1 MAHESWTTSLRVE
14 TGATSIAGS
23 VRDHNED
30 AALAVTELA
39 LVAVAD
45 GLGGHEAGEHAS
57 ALAIE
62 ALESRLRDARETG
75 RPASLTEIFEAFEDA
90 NAQILA
96 DAEANPERAGM
107 GTTLTAVVIAG
118 DRVLIGHIGDS
129 RAWRIRDGQIERLTR
144 DHTLVEDQLREGIL
158 TEEQAD
164 RHPMRHVLS
173 RCLGVD
179 DEIEVDL
186 AEGDVAS
193 DDVYVLASDGL
204 IHGLTAEDIQLI
216 VRGSRDPE
224 VSSQA
229 LVDCAC
235 ERDGQ
240 DNITA
245 AVLIC
250 HDS

>member
-14 TGATSIAGS
+14 TGATSIVGS

-30 AALAVTELA
+30 AALALTELA

-45 GLGGHEAGEHAS
+45 GLGGHEAGERAS
-57 ALAIE
+57 ALAVE
-62 ALESRLRDARETG
+62 TLESRLRAAREAG
-75 RPASLTEIFEAFEDA
+75 RPAALEEIFDAFVEA

-96 DAEANPERAGM
+96 DAEANPERSGM
-107 GTTLTAVVIAG
+107 GTTLTAAVVAG

-164 RHPMRHVLS
+164 QHPMRHVLS
-173 RCLGVD
+173 RCLGMSE
-179 DEIEVDL
+179 EIEVDL
-186 AEGDVAS
+186 AEGDVAG
-193 DDVYVLASDGL
+193 DDIYVLASDGL
-204 IHGLTAEDIQLI
+204 LHGLTADDIEMI
-216 VRGSRDPE
+216 VRGNRDPE

-229 LVDCAC
+229 LVDSAC
-235 ERDGQ
+235 EQNGQ